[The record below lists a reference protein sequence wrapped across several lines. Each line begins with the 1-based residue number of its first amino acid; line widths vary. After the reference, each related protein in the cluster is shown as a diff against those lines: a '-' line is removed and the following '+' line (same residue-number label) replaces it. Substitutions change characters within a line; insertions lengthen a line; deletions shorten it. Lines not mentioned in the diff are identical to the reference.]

1 MEAITVC
8 DQNRYPPEFPPWTV
22 QYQNS
27 SNIPFNI
34 IYCNCLHINKI
45 RFIPSPKGKSPVL
58 SITENLE
65 FLINGLSSVISS
77 QTYLNNVLTV
87 YIIKLT
93 PQYIK

>member
-1 MEAITVC
+1 METITVG

-34 IYCNCLHINKI
+34 RYCNILHINKLDLSLSE
-45 RFIPSPKGKSPVL
+45 RARAQFYPSPNTAL
-58 SITENLE
+58 SLE

-77 QTYLNNVLTV
+77 QTYLNNLLTV

-93 PQYIK
+93 P